1 MANIRTVSFV
11 LGLLAATGSLA
22 AAQATQ
28 APVRPVE
35 QPAGRAGA
43 PAGTQTPAPVSD
55 IDARSTREQLRQVL
69 QRYPPDLGRILRMDP
84 TLLQSPT
91 YLAQYPALAQFLA
104 AHPGIVHNPNFYF
117 DFVRDNYDWNEPPD
131 ARTESVRMWHNMMEA
146 IGVFC
151 IFVTIS
157 LFLSWLVRTFI
168 DYRRWLRISKIQTE
182 VHNKLLDR
190 FASTGDLMT
199 WVQTPAGRRFL
210 ESAPIPLDPGIR
222 GVTAPFGRI
231 LLSVQAGTVI
241 MILGLGF
248 RWVSGTVIDD
258 VGQPLGLI
266 GSLAFALGIG
276 LILSG
281 VVSYFLSRR
290 LGLLEPMPPPPG
302 AERPDTSPAS

>member
-22 AAQATQ
+22 VAQPSQAPARLFDTTQ
-28 APVRPVE
+28 AKPVE

-43 PAGTQTPAPVSD
+43 QAATQPPAPVSD

-131 ARTESVRMWHNMMEA
+131 ARTESVRMWRNMMEA

-151 IFVTIS
+151 IFVHHLPLSVLAGADVHRLSPLAAHLEDSDGGPQQAARS
-157 LFLSWLVRTFI
+157 LCQHRRSHDLGADPGGSPLSRIRADSARSRNARRDGPVRPH
-168 DYRRWLRISKIQTE
+168 S
-182 VHNKLLDR
+182 
-190 FASTGDLMT
+190 A
-199 WVQTPAGRRFL
+199 RRF
-210 ESAPIPLDPGIR
+210 
-222 GVTAPFGRI
+222 
-231 LLSVQAGTVI
+231 
-241 MILGLGF
+241 
-248 RWVSGTVIDD
+248 
-258 VGQPLGLI
+258 
-266 GSLAFALGIG
+266 
-276 LILSG
+276 
-281 VVSYFLSRR
+281 
-290 LGLLEPMPPPPG
+290 
-302 AERPDTSPAS
+302 RPAR